1 MTEKYKLILT
11 YLHSVQ
17 EATLDQV
24 MENVDYHNYL
34 NTRKYMT
41 ETLSR
46 MVNSGYI
53 TRIKRGLYRANEY
66 KQFFKK
72 TEYKNQL
79 KLEL

>member
-1 MTEKYKLILT
+1 MTEKYTLILT

-17 EATLDQV
+17 EATLDQICD
-24 MENVDYHNYL
+24 NVDYQNYHN
-34 NTRKYMT
+34 TKKYMT

-53 TRIKRGLYRANEY
+53 TRLKRGLYRANEY